1 MFADIGDRL
10 NARASVQGLELGE
23 PTDSMAWVR
32 ASIIAPAAMWEGSL
46 ARSAESTM
54 ASLANSESSAR
65 TALIISFLSVTMELM
80 VTSLPVPAVVG
91 TVMSGGPGFVA
102 FPRP

>member
-1 MFADIGDRL
+1 MDS
-10 NARASVQGLELGE
+10 NASASVQGLEAGE
-23 PTDSMAWVR
+23 PTDSTACVR

-46 ARSAESTM
+46 ARSAESTI
-54 ASLANSESSAR
+54 ASLAKSESSAR
-65 TALIISFLSVTMELM
+65 TVLIMRSVSVTMELM

-102 FPRP
+102 LPRP